1 MNNGFSQKLVNQFV
15 GACHGNFEAVKTMLE
30 EHPGLVNAVSSDNE
44 AALQAAAHTA
54 QKNIAEY
61 LLDKGAELDICTAAL
76 LGRTAAVSEM
86 LEADGSL
93 IKATGAH
100 SIPLTYYPVVGGHTH
115 MLDLLAGRGAD
126 LNAGDG
132 IITAL
137 HAAVFAD
144 NVEALEWLISMRA
157 SPFVKNV
164 NGDTPLEMAVKLKR
178 KRAEEAL
185 RHCNGG

>member
-1 MNNGFSQKLVNQFV
+1 
-15 GACHGNFEAVKTMLE
+15 
-30 EHPGLVNAVSSDNE
+30 
-44 AALQAAAHTA
+44 
-54 QKNIAEY
+54 
-61 LLDKGAELDICTAAL
+61 
-76 LGRTAAVSEM
+76 
-86 LEADGSL
+86 
-93 IKATGAH
+93 
-100 SIPLTYYPVVGGHTH
+100 
-115 MLDLLAGRGAD
+115 MLDLLAGHGAD